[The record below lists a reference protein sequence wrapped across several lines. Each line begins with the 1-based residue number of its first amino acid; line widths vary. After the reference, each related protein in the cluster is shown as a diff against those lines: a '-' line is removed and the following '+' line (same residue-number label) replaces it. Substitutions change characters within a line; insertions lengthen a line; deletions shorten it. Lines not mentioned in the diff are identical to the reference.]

1 MKFIYA
7 FNEDDRAFL
16 KLKGYNEVSVFELEG
31 KETYAFDNSHSTYAT
46 FSECENENYL
56 ITDVALF
63 TM

>member
-7 FNEDDRAFL
+7 FNNEDREFL
-16 KLKGYNEVSVFELEG
+16 KQQGYSEISVFQYEG
-31 KETYAFDNSHSTYAT
+31 NETYAFDNTHNTYAT
-46 FSECENENYL
+46 FSECQNENYL

>member
-7 FNEDDRAFL
+7 FNNDDREFL
-16 KLKGYNEVSVFELEG
+16 KLKGYNEISVFQFEG
-31 KETYAFDNSHSTYAT
+31 NETYAFDNSHNIYAT

-56 ITDVALF
+56 VTDVALF